1 MKRRAAAAVYPECR
15 RARRTLERKF
25 AEPARAR
32 RCSGGNDERRSDMR
46 VSEAMTRDVVLVNP
60 DQSIAEAAAI
70 MEDCDIGSLPVA
82 DGDRLVGMITDRD
95 IAVRAVA
102 RGMSSETPV
111 SEVMSKEVL
120 YCFDDDEVPNVA
132 KNMSDIQ
139 VRRLPVVN
147 RDKKLVGILSLGD
160 LARKS
165 EPKTA
170 GEAMKGIAEP
180 SEQHSQTAGAH

>member
-1 MKRRAAAAVYPECR
+1 MKIHDV
-15 RARRTLERKF
+15 
-25 AEPARAR
+25 
-32 RCSGGNDERRSDMR
+32 
-46 VSEAMTRDVVLVNP
+46 MTREVHVAGP
-60 DQSIAEAAAI
+60 DQSIREAAKI
-70 MEDCDIGSLPVA
+70 MALYDTGALPVG
-82 DGDRLVGMITDRD
+82 DDDRLLGLITDRD

-102 RGMSSETPV
+102 RGMSPETPL
-111 SEVMSKEVL
+111 SEVMSREVL
-120 YCFDDDEVPNVA
+120 YCFNDDEVANVA

-165 EPKTA
+165 EAKTA

-180 SEQHSQTAGAH
+180 SEQHSQTLGAH